1 MNSISNMYSTKQRE
15 SLQRIA
21 SNSFTSLEALL
32 QELGAKREEAR
43 ARQHKEEASAEE
55 AARQAE
61 EADRISIQDPSFS
74 FTADLVVKEDT
85 GFELW
90 IGSLEDALNLCAL
103 RDRGIDAVLNCAR
116 DDCEAEIACFKPQRC
131 QRRARA
137 HTRNASMG
145 MEASLGAGW
154 LGLRRDQIWSLA
166 SFDADWYSDVL
177 ELEAF
182 KYGALPARDEA
193 GYDMQDHRQEILD
206 FLTEC
211 RQHGRKV
218 LVHCIMGVNR
228 AAWAT
233 VAFLSGSMG
242 MSLKAAISLAA
253 EKRGCVLSNASFLDQ
268 LIFSFATKED
278 LDDTS
283 GSISR

>member
-1 MNSISNMYSTKQRE
+1 MKNPVVIDGHEYTTRGSLIYGRTLDQKRPYTYHVRKSRLRKLSFWPGTEYTYDLIS
-15 SLQRIA
+15 
-21 SNSFTSLEALL
+21 EAHGKLYP
-32 QELGAKREEAR
+32 
-43 ARQHKEEASAEE
+43 S
-55 AARQAE
+55 
-61 EADRISIQDPSFS
+61 QDPLS
-74 FTADLVVKEDT
+74 KK
-85 GFELW
+85 
-90 IGSLEDALNLCAL
+90 LEPN
-103 RDRGIDAVLNCAR
+103 
-116 DDCEAEIACFKPQRC
+116 
-131 QRRARA
+131 
-137 HTRNASMG
+137 
-145 MEASLGAGW
+145 
-154 LGLRRDQIWSLA
+154 
-166 SFDADWYSDVL
+166 
-177 ELEAF
+177 
-182 KYGALPARDEA
+182 
-193 GYDMQDHRQEILD
+193 ILD

-242 MSLKAAISLAA
+242 MSLKAAITLAA

>member
-1 MNSISNMYSTKQRE
+1 MALLDGVGDGAAQLR
-15 SLQRIA
+15 A
-21 SNSFTSLEALL
+21 SLEALL

-61 EADRISIQDPSFS
+61 KEPDRTDPSCC
-74 FTADLVVKEDT
+74 FTADLVVKEDDT

-116 DDCEAEIACFKPQRC
+116 DDCEAEIACFRPQRC

-145 MEASLGAGW
+145 MEALGSGW

-177 ELEAF
+177 ELEVL
-182 KYGALPARDEA
+182 YGALPARDEA
-193 GYDMQDHRQEILD
+193 GYDMQGHRQEILD

-242 MSLKAAISLAA
+242 MSLKAAIQLAA
-253 EKRGCVLSNASFLDQ
+253 EKRGCVLSNPSFLDQ

-278 LDDTS
+278 LDD
-283 GSISR
+283 

>member
-1 MNSISNMYSTKQRE
+1 MALLDGDLGEGAAQLR
-15 SLQRIA
+15 A
-21 SNSFTSLEALL
+21 SLEALL

-61 EADRISIQDPSFS
+61 EEADRILIQDPSFS
-74 FTADLVVKEDT
+74 FTADLVVKDDDT

-177 ELEAF
+177 ELEVL
-182 KYGALPARDEA
+182 YRALPARDEA
-193 GYDMQDHRQEILD
+193 GYDMQDHRQQILD

-242 MSLKAAISLAA
+242 MSLKAAIKLAA

-283 GSISR
+283 VSLSC